1 MFVKI
6 EGLKVFYPGMDSP
19 SLTIDNLEIKEGEFV
34 LITGKSGS
42 GKSTLLNLLNGVIP
56 HFVEATVEGKV
67 YVFDREVQKYSI
79 PEISS
84 LIGTLLQDP
93 DSQILNYKVIDEIAF
108 GIENLKLER
117 EEIRKRIFEV
127 CKEVDICNLLER
139 DTSKLSGG
147 EKQRVVLASILAM
160 RPKALILDEPTSS
173 IDIKGTREIL
183 TKLREFK
190 GKLSMII
197 AEHKISKVI
206 NFVDRIIILD
216 KGRILYNLQRDQVN
230 SIIDKFDD
238 LGLEPLSIRKTV
250 VRRKGERTLE
260 GKIIVRDDNREILN
274 TDIVIY
280 KGITALMGD
289 NGSGKSTLLK
299 AIAGILPR
307 GLKFSGYIR
316 VEGKEISKLPPED
329 RGEFLAYLPQDIDL
343 FFTKRTVREEIS
355 YMMRL
360 RRRYDDKLID
370 KLLREFELPPDS
382 DPFLLSVGQKR
393 RLAIASLLASGVKIF
408 LLDEPTT
415 GQDWYNRK
423 MLGEELRNLDGSFV
437 VATHDP
443 KFVYLYADRVLE
455 IRDGR
460 IREVNPEALE
470 L

>member
-67 YVFDREVQKYSI
+67 YVFDREVQKSSI
-79 PEISS
+79 AEISS

-108 GIENLKLER
+108 GMENLKLER

-139 DTSKLSGG
+139 ETSKLSGG

-216 KGRILYNLQRDQVN
+216 KGRILYDLHRGEVN

-250 VRRKGERTLE
+250 VRRKGEKTLE

-355 YMMRL
+355 YMMKL

-370 KLLREFELPPDS
+370 KLLREFELPPDR